1 MPAAAQKEIFN
12 SILEETV
19 SEDCSYEVLQT
30 VHEQLS
36 SMITE
41 HKERKEE
48 APLVISKKMCI
59 RDRPHQFALTSSD
72 I

>member
-41 HKERKEE
+41 HKERKE
-48 APLVISKKMCI
+48 MCI
-59 RDRPHQFALTSSD
+59 RDRCRGKLPVF